1 MKMPMGNSG
10 MKSWR
15 TKTGTRIYRVLNGR
29 CNCYLVSKDN
39 RFLLVDSGT
48 KRDWNR
54 LNKGLDKLGAT
65 HASLVALVLTH
76 CHFDHA
82 ENAAMLKNT
91 YQAPIW
97 VHKSEGDCL
106 RNGENPVIQGSIPVT
121 KLMIE
126 LLNRTR
132 RLGRLNY
139 APADYARLVDDRL
152 DLDTFGFPGYILH
165 TPGHTPGSMSVII
178 DNEIAL
184 VGDTL
189 FGIFRG
195 SVFPPFAGDPK
206 LMVQSWKKLLDTGC
220 ITFLPAHGSERD
232 KEVLKRQYDK
242 YNQL

>member
-1 MKMPMGNSG
+1 MGNSG

-195 SVFPPFAGDPK
+195 AVFPPFAGDPK